1 MCPSKTEGY
10 LLTYLLTDLL
20 IYLNRTYKFP
30 VRFCKNYEETN
41 DQHAAVML
49 NTRNYGQVP
58 VMIALAG
65 DPAEGTDGSGDAEVG
80 TPVGGGEPDKQT
92 HVEQH

>member
-1 MCPSKTEGY
+1 
-10 LLTYLLTDLL
+10 L
-20 IYLNRTYKFP
+20 IRTYKFSE
-30 VRFCKNYEETN
+30 RSCKKEDEGN

-80 TPVGGGEPDKQT
+80 TPVSGGEPDKQT